1 MTDGI
6 LPLRDDLTRGLMAT
20 VAGAVTPSATPTF
33 TTLRIIGAAA

>member
-20 VAGAVTPSATPTF
+20 VAGTGAPSVTPAS
-33 TTLRIIGAAA
+33 TTLRIPGAAA